1 MDEGRSKAIPLR
13 RSRGAAAQRAVIG
26 SRTWQGSIA
35 AAARVA
41 LEPPHQVWL
50 VALGGTTLAARAAHA
65 AWSRLVS
72 EGAATE
78 RWLFGPRGVS
88 GLGS

>member
-1 MDEGRSKAIPLR
+1 MDEGRSRAIPLR
-13 RSRGAAAQRAVIG
+13 RSRGAAAQRAANG

-50 VALGGTTLAARAAHA
+50 AALGGTTLAARLAYAT
-65 AWSRLVS
+65 WSRLVS

-78 RWLFGPRGVS
+78 HWLFGPRGVS
-88 GLGS
+88 SSGS

>member
-13 RSRGAAAQRAVIG
+13 RSRANGAQRSVVG
-26 SRTWQGSIA
+26 PRTWQGSVA

-50 VALGGTTLAARAAHA
+50 ATLGGTTLAARAAYA
-65 AWSRLVS
+65 LWSRLVA
-72 EGAATE
+72 EGAVTE
-78 RWLFGPRGVS
+78 RWLLGPRGAS
-88 GLGS
+88 MG